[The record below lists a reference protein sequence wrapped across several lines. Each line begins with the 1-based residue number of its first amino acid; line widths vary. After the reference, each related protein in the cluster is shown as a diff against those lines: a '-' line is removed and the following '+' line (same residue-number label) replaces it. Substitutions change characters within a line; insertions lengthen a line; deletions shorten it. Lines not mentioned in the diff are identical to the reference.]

1 MIASNASPSHSNK
14 DTTKERSMPKLAEK
28 SIEDDELGVFE
39 AEKYFKGVIDEEHL
53 RTSNNIVH
61 HHSNRP
67 RSSPKSKSMSRA
79 CSESS
84 SNSMRGL
91 LVSNTGNIKPSKKP
105 YFKNLLASIGCNC
118 NNKDSV
124 MITKLKH
131 PLKGK
136 NKKGEILELSRKG
149 GHEAKGEILERS
161 RNKEQN
167 DTGSD
172 ASSDL
177 FEIGNFLTNE
187 NNLFL
192 ARQAI
197 DDKGYAPSEVSVV
210 WSVVT
215 TSVSSFPNVSGGK
228 KVAVVT
234 TSTGRDWCHRL
245 DSVTPVA
252 KIQAHN
258 KLICKGDK

>member
-1 MIASNASPSHSNK
+1 MIASNASSSYSNK
-14 DTTKERSMPKLAEK
+14 DTTKELSMPKLAKK

-39 AEKYFKGVIDEEHL
+39 AEKYFKGVIDEDHL
-53 RTSNNIVH
+53 RTTTKNVH
-61 HHSNRP
+61 HHSNQP
-67 RSSPKSKSMSRA
+67 RSSPKSKTMSRA

-91 LVSNTGNIKPSKKP
+91 LVSNVGNIKPSKKP

-124 MITKLKH
+124 IITKFKH
-131 PLKGK
+131 PLKGE
-136 NKKGEILELSRKG
+136 NKKGEHLELSRKG
-149 GHEAKGEILERS
+149 VQEAKGEILERS
-161 RNKEQN
+161 RDEELN

-177 FEIGNFLTNE
+177 FEIDNFLTNE

-197 DDKGYAPSEVSVV
+197 DDKGYAPTEASVV

-215 TSVSSFPNVSGGK
+215 TSVSSFPNVNGGK
-228 KVAVVT
+228 KAAVVT
-234 TSTGRDWCHRL
+234 PPPPPGENGATGWIQSHRWPKFKPTI
-245 DSVTPVA
+245 S
-252 KIQAHN
+252 
-258 KLICKGDK
+258 